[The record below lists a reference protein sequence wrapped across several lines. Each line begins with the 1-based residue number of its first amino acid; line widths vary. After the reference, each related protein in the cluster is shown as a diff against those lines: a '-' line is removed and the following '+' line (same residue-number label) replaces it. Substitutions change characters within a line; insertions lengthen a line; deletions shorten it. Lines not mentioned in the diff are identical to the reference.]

1 MEFKNLIGQKVKNCF
16 DVEGIISDANN
27 KKIWVDFNDKKIEYG
42 YDVFTRDSLTFIN
55 QDYQKIVD
63 EEKKRIRERNNT
75 EQKPRELNKKDKKM
89 DDIRKTLS
97 NNNLNID
104 IHSDF
109 DSSLEDNTIKAGC
122 AIEINDTLKIYGKL
136 VNPFNLN
143 KSAYKNPEGDS
154 LYAKD
159 AREDVSVWFLG
170 HNNLYDE
177 INKKNTGW
185 NNIISDEYVEE
196 TWFFH
201 SMNDKNRKKKFN
213 DYKNECNK
221 AKKPRAVFAKLKEGL
236 YVFIGIY
243 KIIEFIDFKQ
253 IDPTKDLGF
262 MKYKRISNTLTSKTL
277 KIKSESVVGRN
288 HQ

>member
-63 EEKKRIRERNNT
+63 EEKRRIRERNST
-75 EQKPRELNKKDKKM
+75 EQKPQELNKKDKKM

-104 IHSDF
+104 IHFDF

-136 VNPFNLN
+136 VNPFNLDWN
-143 KSAYKNPEGDS
+143 NYTNPQKKL
-154 LYAKD
+154 LYAEN
-159 AREDVSVWFLG
+159 ARDDVSIWFLG
-170 HNNLYDE
+170 DNNNLYNE
-177 INKKNTGW
+177 INNQIENGWHNT
-185 NNIISDEYVEE
+185 ITDDYIEE
-196 TWFFH
+196 EWDFP
-201 SMNDKNRKKKFN
+201 SPSLNDNKRRNRYN
-213 DYKNECNK
+213 LYIGECNMS
-221 AKKPRAVFAKLKEGL
+221 KKPRAVFAKLKKGL

-253 IDPTKDLGF
+253 IDPTNDLGF
-262 MKYKRISNTLTSKTL
+262 MKYIRISDTLTSEPL
-277 KIKSESVVGRN
+277 RI
-288 HQ
+288 